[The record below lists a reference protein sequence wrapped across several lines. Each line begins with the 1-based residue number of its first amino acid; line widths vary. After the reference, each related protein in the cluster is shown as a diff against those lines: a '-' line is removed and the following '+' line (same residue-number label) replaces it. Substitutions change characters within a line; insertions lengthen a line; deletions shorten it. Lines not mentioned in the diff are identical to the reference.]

1 MMNIF
6 FKLKKNI
13 IFIMMIS
20 YFLGFLISLVF
31 NFLFSFFNLI
41 NFSDLINYTGSIIG
55 AFISIYGVYIQ
66 INSDRKK
73 EIEGILSFLND
84 RINKSLKDDN
94 LKKIRLFLTY
104 SVISYDASSI
114 PLEKNFTIFKTFED
128 IPFEI
133 DFSKILHL
141 KLGRDIIELHQQ
153 IKLINKNFRYLFENF
168 EEKKNLLDRIEKEI
182 SDPEIK
188 KSIETIKNKTTNLRR
203 AATNFN
209 QDISNDIRQTE
220 LLGEIKKV
228 RDTEEDFSK
237 VIYRNKLEEN
247 SKEFEN
253 TEKLLNFHSREREI
267 LEINTFE
274 IFNKMESIKK
284 ELDNEL
290 KKLQKFL

>member
-1 MMNIF
+1 MNIF

-31 NFLFSFFNLI
+31 DFLFSFFNLI

-133 DFSKILHL
+133 DFSKILYL

-153 IKLINKNFRYLFENF
+153 IKVINKNFRYLFENF

-228 RDTEEDFSK
+228 KDIEGDFFK

>member
-1 MMNIF
+1 
-6 FKLKKNI
+6 
-13 IFIMMIS
+13 MMIS

>member
-1 MMNIF
+1 MNIF

>member
-1 MMNIF
+1 MNIF

-31 NFLFSFFNLI
+31 DFLFSFFNLI

-104 SVISYDASSI
+104 SVISYDASNI

-133 DFSKILHL
+133 DFSKILYL

-153 IKLINKNFRYLFENF
+153 IKVINKNFRYLFENF

-228 RDTEEDFSK
+228 KDIEGDFFK

>member
-1 MMNIF
+1 MNIF
-6 FKLKKNI
+6 FKFKKNI

-94 LKKIRLFLTY
+94 LKEIRLFLTY
-104 SVISYDASSI
+104 SVISYDASNI

-209 QDISNDIRQTE
+209 PNISNDIRQTE

-228 RDTEEDFSK
+228 KDIEGDFFK

-284 ELDNEL
+284 ELDDKL